1 MTEIIELFD
10 NNHPTPLLKMWR
22 EEDEERLQKLKNP
35 EIEMADTAVARKQA
49 LMKQQ
54 VMASRIDLSDDEWN
68 QIVELWKRKWGG
80 I

>member
-49 LMKQQ
+49 LMK
-54 VMASRIDLSDDEWN
+54 
-68 QIVELWKRKWGG
+68 
-80 I
+80 